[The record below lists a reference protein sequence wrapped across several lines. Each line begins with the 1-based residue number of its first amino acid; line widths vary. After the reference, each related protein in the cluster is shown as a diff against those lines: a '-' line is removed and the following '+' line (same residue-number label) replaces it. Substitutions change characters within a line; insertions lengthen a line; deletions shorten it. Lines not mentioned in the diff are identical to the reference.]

1 MNTPKNLAL
10 LTFLTI
16 LCPLAAFSSKSA
28 AQDVSVPDVSMD
40 QLLQAELDNRP
51 LTPQERS
58 FLRGVAYGI
67 FGYVAHQ
74 QLMGWTEHSFVCAD
88 QAQREATTPEWLQ
101 KTMIQDTQNNQALL
115 GYNISIVATYTLS
128 KHFPCKNA
136 PKFNPDGFTD
146 AIELINRKAEAPDN
160 GER

>member
-1 MNTPKNLAL
+1 MHNPKNVAL
-10 LTFLTI
+10 LAFLTL

-28 AQDVSVPDVSMD
+28 AQDGNVTDVSME
-40 QLLQAELDNRP
+40 QLYQAEQDNRP

-58 FLRGVAYGI
+58 YLRGVAYGI

-88 QAQREATTPEWLQ
+88 QSQREVTTPEWLHR
-101 KTMIQDTQNNQALL
+101 TMIQDTEDNQALL

-136 PKFNPDGFTD
+136 PKINPDGFTD
-146 AIELINRKAEAPDN
+146 ALEFINRKADAAGND
-160 GER
+160 ER